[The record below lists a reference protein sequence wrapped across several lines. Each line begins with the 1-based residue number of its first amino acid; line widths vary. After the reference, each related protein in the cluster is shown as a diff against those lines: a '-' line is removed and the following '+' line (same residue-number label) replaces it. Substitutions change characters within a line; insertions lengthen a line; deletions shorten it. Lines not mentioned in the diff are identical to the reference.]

1 MSEADGQVRVNSPS
15 RVSSTHRN
23 SLRVTTGGSAVFQTF
38 RKVHVQRTRVR
49 TMLKGQV
56 TRTAIVAHR
65 KIDPGRAVQAPN
77 AHSALSFVQ

>member
-49 TMLKGQV
+49 TMLKG
-56 TRTAIVAHR
+56 
-65 KIDPGRAVQAPN
+65 
-77 AHSALSFVQ
+77 